1 MQHLH
6 LTIPV
11 LILTPITNAHKWDIH
26 QYAGTSATDGF
37 IGETKVLERVPISR
51 RTLLNLRNAGK
62 IPYVKFSRRV
72 LYHWPSVEAALL
84 RQQRGGEK

>member
-1 MQHLH
+1 MRKE
-6 LTIPV
+6 
-11 LILTPITNAHKWDIH
+11 IT